1 MFREEWVTEL
11 TATRWTKLPEPYPL
25 AFPTSH
31 NYGGKLLF
39 ISGIREARTVESY
52 TFIRCAI
59 YFPVYRLC
67 ESRHCPNGGS
77 SFMSF
82 FS

>member
-1 MFREEWVTEL
+1 MGDGVNRHPGGQSYQSLIHGAFSY
-11 TATRWTKLPEPYPL
+11 EPQL
-25 AFPTSH
+25 W
-31 NYGGKLLF
+31 GKLLF

-82 FS
+82 